1 LKKEIRNLKAADKD
15 ESFGDPMYKHLLVKD
30 VSMSSHNIKY
40 RFEYLGDKQ
49 MPAGAMTVGEGE
61 TDDEAD

>member
-15 ESFGDPMYKHLLVKD
+15 ESFGDPMYKQ
-30 VSMSSHNIKY
+30 
-40 RFEYLGDKQ
+40 YLGDKQ